1 MDSKKPVFNNTII
14 EREYTYSDLANLNE
28 KDLVKLYGDA
38 AI

>member
-14 EREYTYSDLANLNE
+14 EREHTYSDVANLNE